1 MTLLLTHEDVQKSV
15 AMADAIE
22 AMEAGFREEGE
33 GGVQLPPRTNV
44 KAGKGWLRVGPVV
57 MEHSG
62 WMGFKAM
69 NLAVGQGV
77 RYQVHLYSVA
87 SGALEAIMD
96 AQFLT
101 TLRTGATSAVATR
114 LLARP
119 GATKVA
125 LLGSGAEAKAQ
136 LEAMV
141 VAGYVRSAKVYSPT
155 AANRQALAVDFRE
168 RHGLEITDVATA
180 EEAVADAGIVL
191 AAVKST
197 EHVFFGQWLRPGMH
211 VNSVGTARR
220 DQREIDPETFQRAN
234 RIVVDTREGVFG
246 EAGDA
251 VAAKDVVRSDEAHEL
266 SALVAGSASGRPR
279 GLAGDDEITLFKSV
293 GTGIQDIALAAV
305 IFQNA
310 KARGIGTDIGA
321 FPYLKKGG

>member
-1 MTLLLTHEDVQKSV
+1 MTLLLTHDDVQQSV
-15 AMADAIE
+15 SMADAID
-22 AMEAGFREEGE
+22 AMEAAFREEGE
-33 GGVQLPPRTNV
+33 GGVTLPARINI

-69 NLAVGQGV
+69 NLAAGQGV

-87 SGALEAIMD
+87 TGALEAIMD

-114 LLARP
+114 RLARP
-119 GATKVA
+119 GATTVA

-136 LEAMV
+136 LEAMQA
-141 VAGYVRSAKVYSPT
+141 AGFVKSATVFSPT
-155 AANRQALAVDFRE
+155 PANRKALADEFRRRYE
-168 RHGLEITDVATA
+168 MSIRDVSTA
-180 EEAVADAGIVL
+180 EEAVEGASLVL
-191 AAVKST
+191 AAVKSSDT
-197 EHVFFGQWLRPGMH
+197 VFWGRWLRPGMH

-220 DQREIDPETFQRAN
+220 DQREIDPETFKRAA

-251 VAAKDVVRSDEAHEL
+251 VAAKDVVSAEDTDEL
-266 SALVAGSASGRPR
+266 SSLVAGKAQGRQR
-279 GLAGDDEITLFKSV
+279 DDEITLFKSV
-293 GTGIQDIALAAV
+293 GTGIQDIALARV
-305 IFQNA
+305 IFENA
-310 KARGIGTDIGA
+310 RSRGIGTDIGA